1 VAYRVASQIDQPHDS
16 VEFALKARFAR
27 VESLEQTRRKQQ
39 QNCRLRRRQRNEYG
53 HAKAEDCFAE
63 QIVFAELRVLLRVGV
78 ATLRVDCAAALHR
91 KEEERVYERKE
102 RNHEHKQN
110 AAREVDHFHGMAEV
124 SVDQRHG
131 AGEAERQLARRK
143 GVDAVAVDGSA
154 EVAAEE
160 LNEGRL
166 RLDRREEFA
175 DGDVD
180 QSADAE
186 LNDQKKAVG
195 EEVEAEVLL
204 TVHFGLIEAVVVGA
218 GHADAD
224 RQNVVL
230 QRVVKRAEHL
240 SQVGR
245 QVAVEEDVE
254 RDLVDVLDQV
264 EEDVDQFEDHSAES
278 AVRYEVRGLFDYTVN
293 SCEYF
298 YFQIAIVVNGL
309 HVK

>member
-1 VAYRVASQIDQPHDS
+1 
-16 VEFALKARFAR
+16 
-27 VESLEQTRRKQQ
+27 
-39 QNCRLRRRQRNEYG
+39 
-53 HAKAEDCFAE
+53 
-63 QIVFAELRVLLRVGV
+63 
-78 ATLRVDCAAALHR
+78 
-91 KEEERVYERKE
+91 
-102 RNHEHKQN
+102 
-110 AAREVDHFHGMAEV
+110 MAEA

-186 LNDQKKAVG
+186 LNDQKEAVG

-218 GHADAD
+218 GHVNAD

-254 RDLVDVLDQV
+254 RYLVDVLDQV
-264 EEDVDQFEDHSAES
+264 EEEVDQSEDHSAES
-278 AVRYEVRGLFDYTVN
+278 AVCDEFGGLFDNAINCFEELYFNFTV
-293 SCEYF
+293 
-298 YFQIAIVVNGL
+298 VVSVL
-309 HVK
+309 QVE